1 MMKGAI
7 FSTFLRF
14 RKINFFFQILEH
26 FVATAPIGR
35 THVQLLLTLL
45 HKSRCQINYND
56 LPKRVESLMAV
67 PEILRKEVQILS
79 LVPDPSSAAGQFLIP
94 SVGELLY
101 FGVAKA
107 IEGRSSGLDN
117 KWRYVKDL
125 SLIDAINPEFL
136 TGPFKNLLRESN
148 LSMFSVA
155 KPPTILRE
163 TAEQNTH
170 ERPLDEP
177 LCVFLDFFA
186 DGFLPYKDCAKSY
199 WMVSALISKFGRRI
213 SGAQEFHYTKCKPF
227 IYQ

>member
-1 MMKGAI
+1 MA
-7 FSTFLRF
+7 
-14 RKINFFFQILEH
+14 
-26 FVATAPIGR
+26 VAPIGR

-45 HKSRCQINYND
+45 HKARCQINYND

-67 PEILRKEVQILS
+67 PEILRQEVQILS
-79 LVPDPSSAAGQFLIP
+79 VGPDPSSPAGNLLIP

-125 SLIDAINPEFL
+125 SLIDAINPKFL

-148 LSMFSVA
+148 ISMFSVA
-155 KPPTILRE
+155 KPPTILPQ
-163 TAEQNTH
+163 TAEHNMH
-170 ERPLDEP
+170 ESPMEEP

-186 DGFLPYKDCAKSY
+186 DGFLPYKDCAKCY
-199 WMVSALISKFGRRI
+199 WMVSALISKLGRRI
-213 SGAQEFHYTKCKPF
+213 GGSVEFHYTKCKPF
-227 IYQ
+227 S